1 MSMLGFSKRQHFTHQ
16 FLFSLVILF
25 LYNKYEKETLKRL
38 LQEQLLK
45 DQAFK
50 ESFKKKIQETANIND
65 VIHAIDKDYRLGL
78 LLAKEVIEKLK

>member
-1 MSMLGFSKRQHFTHQ
+1 MSILGFSKRQHITHQ

-50 ESFKKKIQETANIND
+50 ESIKKKIQETDNIND
-65 VIHAIDKDYRLGL
+65 VIHDIDKDYRLGL